1 MMVII
6 MIQRKPKNTAKDV
19 LDVTN
24 NVAGLFTSD
33 PVSDTLRKTLHK
45 DLSETLFTPQKQKV
59 IPPRG
64 FIVI

>member
-24 NVAGLFTSD
+24 NVARLFTSD
-33 PVSDTLRKTLHK
+33 PVSNTLRRTLHK
-45 DLSETLFTPQKQKV
+45 DLSETLFTRKRKE
-59 IPPRG
+59 R
-64 FIVI
+64 